1 VILDSLGI
9 ALVGIGL
16 VTPTLD
22 YLLKKRISR
31 YASIVATF
39 LALVLS
45 LSLFASAFGGKSWFL
60 YNEAVKVDAVGAFLS
75 VVTSLSVLLV
85 SIASFKRTQKW
96 ATAPSY
102 FSLLLLIATGA
113 FYIVSVNDTILL
125 LAGWALVSLGAYAFI
140 GVKKDEQS
148 LQGATKYAL
157 MGIVASTFM
166 LFGIAILIGL
176 TGTTDIAIIQ
186 QLITAS
192 NPQMVTLAVIMFIT
206 AFGFKLG
213 IVPFHGWLPDVYGN
227 VDPLLVS
234 FIASVTKILGMA
246 AIFRIL
252 VPLSP
257 ALGQNWFVLFAFLSI
272 ITMTF
277 GNIAALTQ
285 RNIQKMMAYS
295 AIAHVGYMLVGFAAV
310 TTSNG
315 ATIGM
320 QGIILHLT
328 AYALATVG
336 IFVALSYLIEK
347 GVGTNLNSI
356 RELWR
361 RMPILSVSMIILDL
375 SLLGTPPFL
384 GFWSK
389 FIYLFTSPLE
399 IAPWL
404 TLIAIINTG
413 ISVGYYGQ
421 ILRYMFLARK
431 SGDGEVVITETV
443 NPQLI
448 TVVVCATLTVVLGL
462 VIGPFFSH
470 IIPSV

>member
-1 VILDSLGI
+1 L
-9 ALVGIGL
+9 
-16 VTPTLD
+16 
-22 YLLKKRISR
+22 
-31 YASIVATF
+31 ATV
-39 LALVLS
+39 LALALS
-45 LSLFASAFGGKSWFL
+45 LSLFASAFGGKSWYL
-60 YNEAVKVDAVGAFLS
+60 YNDAIKVDAVGAFLA
-75 VVTSLSVLLV
+75 VVTSLSVFLI
-85 SIASFKRTQKW
+85 SIASFRYTQKW
-96 ATAPSY
+96 TTAPSY
-102 FSLLLLIATGA
+102 FSLLLLIATGV
-113 FYIVSVNDTILL
+113 FYMVAVNDIVLL
-125 LAGWALVSLGAYAFI
+125 LAGWALVSVGAYAFI

-148 LQGATKYAL
+148 LQGAIKYAL
-157 MGIVASTFM
+157 MGVTASAFM

-176 TGTTDIAIIQ
+176 TGSTDIAVIQ
-186 QLITAS
+186 QVITAS
-192 NPQMVTLAVIMFIT
+192 NPHMVILAVIMFIA

-227 VDPLLVS
+227 VDPILVS

-246 AIFRIL
+246 VIFRIL

-257 ALGQNWFVLFAFLSI
+257 ALGQNWLVLFAFLSI

-285 RNIQKMMAYS
+285 RNIQRMMAYS
-295 AIAHVGYMLVGFAAV
+295 AISHVGYMLVGFVAV
-310 TTSNG
+310 TTATG
-315 ATIGM
+315 ATIGV

-328 AYALATVG
+328 TYTIATIG
-336 IFVALSYLIEK
+336 IFVALAYLIEK

-361 RMPILSVSMIILDL
+361 RMPILSVSMIILVL
-375 SLLGTPPFL
+375 SLLGMPPFL

-389 FIYLFTSPLE
+389 FIYLFVSTLE
-399 IAPWL
+399 VAPWL
-404 TLIAIINTG
+404 TFIAIINTG

-421 ILRYMFLARK
+421 ILRYMFLARR
-431 SGDGEVVITETV
+431 SGDGGVVITETV

-448 TVVVCATLTVVLGL
+448 TVVVCAALTVVLGL

>member
-1 VILDSLGI
+1 L
-9 ALVGIGL
+9 
-16 VTPTLD
+16 
-22 YLLKKRISR
+22 
-31 YASIVATF
+31 ATV
-39 LALVLS
+39 LALALS
-45 LSLFASAFGGKSWFL
+45 LSLFASAFGGKSWYL
-60 YNEAVKVDAVGAFLS
+60 YNDAIKVDAVGAFLA
-75 VVTSLSVLLV
+75 VVTSLSVFLI
-85 SIASFKRTQKW
+85 SIASFRYTQKW
-96 ATAPSY
+96 TTAPSY
-102 FSLLLLIATGA
+102 FSLLLLIATGV
-113 FYIVSVNDTILL
+113 FYMVAVNDIVLL
-125 LAGWALVSLGAYAFI
+125 LAGWALVSVGAYAFI

-148 LQGATKYAL
+148 LQGAIKYAL
-157 MGIVASTFM
+157 MGVTASAFM

-176 TGTTDIAIIQ
+176 TGSTDIAVIQ
-186 QLITAS
+186 QVITAS
-192 NPQMVTLAVIMFIT
+192 NPHMVILAVIMFIA

-227 VDPLLVS
+227 VDPILVS

-246 AIFRIL
+246 VIFRIL

-257 ALGQNWFVLFAFLSI
+257 ALGQNWLVLFAFLSI

-285 RNIQKMMAYS
+285 RNIQRMMAYS
-295 AIAHVGYMLVGFAAV
+295 AISHVGYMLVGFVAV
-310 TTSNG
+310 TTATG
-315 ATIGM
+315 ATIGV

-328 AYALATVG
+328 TYTIATIG
-336 IFVALSYLIEK
+336 IFVALAYLIEK

-361 RMPILSVSMIILDL
+361 RMPILSVSMIILVL
-375 SLLGTPPFL
+375 SLLGMPPFL

-389 FIYLFTSPLE
+389 FIYLFVSTLE
-399 IAPWL
+399 VAPWL
-404 TLIAIINTG
+404 TFIAIINTG

-421 ILRYMFLARK
+421 ILRYMFLARR

-448 TVVVCATLTVVLGL
+448 TVVVCAALTVVLGL